1 MSVNIKKNVI
11 FMTRGDTL
19 RTKIQIFDSDG
30 NEYIPSGTDK
40 IRFALKRDYNDEEP
54 LIYKDIDLDTME
66 LHLEPQDTKEF
77 EQPSDYVYDIQLT
90 LSNGDIITFISSKL
104 KIVEEVE

>member
-1 MSVNIKKNVI
+1 MVTIKKNVI
-11 FMTRGDTL
+11 IMTRGDTL
-19 RTKIQIFDSDG
+19 RTKIEIEDSEG
-30 NEYIPSGTDK
+30 RPYEPSGTDQ

-54 LIYKDIDLDTME
+54 LIYKDIDLETME
-66 LHLEPQDTKEF
+66 LHLDPEDTKNL

-104 KIVEEVE
+104 RLVEEVE